1 MKKISVFV
9 IAGMMASSASFA
21 GFIADAPV
29 APVAPQNADVIVS
42 VAQVKKMRDDTPVI
56 VQGNIIQRMG
66 DEKYLFRDGTDSVIV
81 EIDDEDWGGVD
92 VRATDTV
99 KLYGEVD
106 AGLFK
111 TEIDVDRIERI
122 EK

>member
-9 IAGMMASSASFA
+9 IAGMMASSALA
-21 GFIADAPV
+21 GFVADAPV
-29 APVAPQNADVIVS
+29 AAQNADAIVT
-42 VAQVKKMRDDTPVI
+42 VAQAKKMRDDTPVI
-56 VQGNIIQRMG
+56 VQGNIVQRVG

-81 EIDDEDWGGVD
+81 EIDDEDWGGVE
-92 VRATDTV
+92 VRTSDTV

-106 AGLFK
+106 SGLFK
-111 TEIDVDRIERI
+111 TEIEVDRIEKI

>member
-9 IAGMMASSASFA
+9 IAGMLASPALA
-21 GFIADAPV
+21 GFVAD
-29 APVAPQNADVIVS
+29 APVAPQNADAIVT
-42 VAQVKKMRDDTPVI
+42 VAQAKKMRDDTPVI
-56 VQGNIIQRMG
+56 VQGNIVQRMG

-81 EIDDEDWGGVD
+81 EIDDEDWGGVE
-92 VRATDTV
+92 VRTSDTV

-111 TEIDVDRIERI
+111 TEIDVDRIEKI

>member
-9 IAGMMASSASFA
+9 IAGMLASPALA
-21 GFIADAPV
+21 GFVAD
-29 APVAPQNADVIVS
+29 APVAPQNADAIVT
-42 VAQVKKMRDDTPVI
+42 VAQAKKMRDDTPVI
-56 VQGNIIQRMG
+56 VQGNIVQRVG

-106 AGLFK
+106 SGLFK
-111 TEIDVDRIERI
+111 TEIEVDRIEKI

>member
-21 GFIADAPV
+21 GFVADAPV

-111 TEIDVDRIERI
+111 TEIDVDRIEKI

>member
-9 IAGMMASSASFA
+9 VAGMLVSPAFA
-21 GFIADAPV
+21 GFVAD
-29 APVAPQNADVIVS
+29 APVAPQNADAIVT
-42 VAQVKKMRDDTPVI
+42 VAQAKKMRDDTPVI
-56 VQGNIIQRMG
+56 VQGNIVQRVG

-81 EIDDEDWGGVD
+81 EIDDEDWGGVE

-106 AGLFK
+106 SGLFK
-111 TEIDVDRIERI
+111 TEIEVDKI
-122 EK
+122 EKIEK

>member
-9 IAGMMASSASFA
+9 IVGMLASPAVA
-21 GFIADAPV
+21 GFVVDAPI
-29 APVAPQNADVIVS
+29 APQNSDSVVS

-66 DEKYLFRDGTDSVIV
+66 DEKYLFHDGTDSVIV

-99 KLYGEVD
+99 RLYGEID
-106 AGLFK
+106 SGLFK
-111 TEIDVDRIERI
+111 TEIEVDRIEKF

>member
-9 IAGMMASSASFA
+9 IAGMLASPALA
-21 GFIADAPV
+21 GFVADAS
-29 APVAPQNADVIVS
+29 VAPQNADAIVT
-42 VAQVKKMRDDTPVI
+42 VAQAKKMRDDTPVI
-56 VQGNIIQRMG
+56 VQGNIVQRMG

-111 TEIDVDRIERI
+111 TEIDVDRIEKI

>member
-1 MKKISVFV
+1 MKKVSVFV
-9 IAGMMASSASFA
+9 IAGMMTSSAAFA

-29 APVAPQNADVIVS
+29 ASSQNADVIVT
-42 VAQVKKMRDDTPVI
+42 VAQVKKMRDDAPVI
-56 VQGNIIQRMG
+56 VQGNIVQRMG

-106 AGLFK
+106 SGLFK
-111 TEIDVDRIERI
+111 TEIDVDRIEKI

>member
-21 GFIADAPV
+21 GFIAD

-66 DEKYLFRDGTDSVIV
+66 NEKYLFRDGTDSVVV

-106 AGLFK
+106 ASMFK
-111 TEIDVDRIERI
+111 TEIDVDRIEKI